1 MSGMP
6 RLPLVY
12 YPNEI
17 LKTRCADVTEID
29 QELVDFVRD
38 MSETMYASHGI
49 GLAANQVAASVRVI
63 TVDVTPDK
71 GGKTLMHL
79 INPVIADSHGRTTY
93 EEGCLSF
100 PGLSAEVKR
109 KKEIHVQAYDITGA
123 LLDFEAEGLLSICI
137 QHEIDHLNGVTFVD
151 RLNEVQKKLVV
162 REYLRQRAEEE
173 EDASIDAIRAVHG
186 KAAVNAEAPR

>member
-1 MSGMP
+1 MA
-6 RLPLVY
+6 RLPLVF

-109 KKEIHVQAYDITGA
+109 KKEIHVQAYDISGA
-123 LLDFEAEGLLSICI
+123 LLDFEAKELLSICI

-186 KAAVNAEAPR
+186 KAAVSAEAPR